1 MLLLILLWIHR
12 LYTTLL
18 SYAPHVLLTYTP
30 ILIRF
35 SHELRNSVFLYLAI
49 LTNILHSYLISFWNR
64 QIGNIQN
71 IFNMMHALS
80 IQIRVLYFNLIQ
92 RIYFGLWLD
101 SFFFI
106 FSFFTNVSRILSLN
120 NEKKENEMP
129 TMKVYFNS
137 NHQLVLYSENLSST
151 W

>member
-1 MLLLILLWIHR
+1 MNTPSLYNFIVICSTCATHIH
-12 LYTTLL
+12 
-18 SYAPHVLLTYTP
+18 TYTH
-30 ILIRF
+30 LIF
-35 SHELRNSVFLYLAI
+35 TWIKKFVSLYLAI

-101 SFFFI
+101 SFFPS
-106 FSFFTNVSRILSLN
+106 FSPFLQMSHVYSAWIMRK
-120 NEKKENEMP
+120 KKENKMP